1 MRALREK
8 MKEAA
13 KKDNRGLSL
22 VEILCAIAIFS
33 MIAAAIGTVIVLS
46 SRTFRRG
53 VTETSLQQEAQL
65 VANRIGTIVQDACE
79 ASFDEGA
86 KTLTLK
92 TNDNKEFKIS
102 LSGEELVYS
111 DATMS
116 GAKLAEKIQSF
127 SVKTDDFEKSNTVY
141 LDMRVADGTK
151 VYNVQYAI
159 SARNQMT
166 TDIPNTP
173 LTEHVSIFSDSE
185 VVMVPGETY
194 TIPYSVA
201 GKVTIGMDAAVT
213 SGTATIGAIGMDGV
227 EVTIPTDTTDSV
239 VQLKVFT
246 KDTLEGTT
254 TPKATASINIRIRR
268 VKTVSVTHNSDRSAV
283 DPSKSGNS
291 YEAQGCVYTFYARV
305 SADNPEKQAGTT
317 YDSGWKNPNAVYWTD
332 KATLNGTTVNVTD
345 YFNVVY
351 SEDLNIPTA
360 KYTIKEDLPNG
371 LELTVRATSKHAKG
385 ANKASSDYYVDS
397 KGVHWNE
404 DSIKARPA
412 KVEMLKT
419 ELSLDPTES
428 VSVKLSMKGGKLDNI
443 ECIPIGNTDSNTKAY
458 FNPDDGCVHIS
469 LGQNERGSG
478 TTPNDPKQKFTFTVD
493 VMDKSKGEKKATITI
508 HVKRIDRIS
517 LDKVDNKDGSYTFT
531 TRFNADRG
539 ASLEEVESNS
549 IYLINNKY
557 NPYGENRTPFTLG
570 VVYKFQVQVNGNKT
584 DLGYIVSR
592 ATCTTEP
599 NAASNMWF
607 GEFKP
612 FNNDNGYIK
621 FEGYPASH
629 SAAVTGEDT
638 DDSHLT
644 ELPTLKIRK
653 TGKKFEKITV
663 TAIAFHAL
671 GAEKGKDYMSDA
683 PGIFSNRA
691 SYGVIQDEQVILGER
706 EELIVVEPGQGTNDP
721 NQSDEEMAIP
731 IEASG
736 AYKMTAVI
744 SGNSSKD
751 TKLSD
756 YSAQGKDNPFSNDN
770 KTWYLGLI
778 IGKDEKGKNG
788 SGTFTLT
795 VTAYGSDNDVLETFN
810 YNIAVR
816 RVTKAKIEATAENA
830 DQGAVV
836 IQDDNG
842 NKYLNYAYNKANS
855 KITLSAT
862 VTGLCGTE
870 YFDIQ
875 KDGNGTIKSWEKDGH
890 GKYQTPYSMKWSIY
904 DKKGKELNLSD
915 YFESVPTMIDVPAE
929 GVTKSTITFTL
940 KKALPNGT
948 RIKASSLHAMGKN
961 DGVKTNKSGK
971 EYDDVYDLLKIDI
984 IDPDDPV
991 DDNEIDF
998 LDNMQ
1003 RGQDFDQFPDMEK
1016 EKNSFY
1022 ASNVG
1027 GEAKWFWRIRE
1038 ILDVKEDGTLVY
1050 GPWTEYRR
1058 TLEGSMYKKLN
1069 AMETRSLLPDKR
1081 YQIQM
1086 ALMKIDK
1093 DSRTVY
1099 WPYDSSLVAA
1109 GSGTGFEGYSKGWSS
1124 DKPRTPEEVY
1134 STTYN
1139 IGRSCYV
1146 FKKDG
1151 VMYKSYGSVDNP
1163 IVLHDGD
1170 NYQIDLDGYTVHQ
1183 GHFQHMSVGRVQ
1195 KLEDNTW
1202 KSLGRVVV
1210 TEDGGRHIVD
1220 TGIFKR
1226 DADGNEIGEFQDKSS
1241 FLFIK
1246 NIDGNAKGIYRLS
1259 FKIHVDDQDVTR
1271 WTGPDLWT
1279 PKYETTDDLKG
1290 TEYLVCGSNGTAGYL
1305 YIKIE

>member
-246 KDTLEGTT
+246 KDTLDGTT
-254 TPKATASINIRIRR
+254 TPKATASINIRVRR

-875 KDGNGTIKSWEKDGH
+875 KDGNGTIKSWEKEGH
-890 GKYQTPYSMKWSIY
+890 GKYRTPYSIKWSIY

-940 KKALPNGT
+940 KKALPKGT
-948 RIKASSLHAMGKN
+948 TIKATSLHAKGQYN
-961 DGVKTNKSGK
+961 DSKTNKSGK
-971 EYDDVYDLLKIDI
+971 EYDNVYAILKIDI
-984 IDPDDPV
+984 LDPDDPV
-991 DDNEIDF
+991 DDDIQYLDGLLRGEDFIDF
-998 LDNMQ
+998 P
-1003 RGQDFDQFPDMEK
+1003 DQKPSYRP
-1016 EKNSFY
+1016 N
-1022 ASNVG
+1022 G
-1027 GEAKWFWRIRE
+1027 GHWFWRKRE
-1038 ILDVKEDGTLVY
+1038 ITNVIVHEDGTQETTY
-1050 GPWTEYRR
+1050 GPWEEYHYMW
-1058 TLEGSMYKKLN
+1058 ENSDYKKIN
-1069 AMETRSLLPDKR
+1069 AVESRSLLCDKR

-1086 ALMKIDK
+1086 AYMKIDQGNRK
-1093 DSRTVY
+1093 VIWPHDSK
-1099 WPYDSSLVAA
+1099 LVAA
-1109 GSGTGFEGYSKGWSS
+1109 GSDSGFAGYSMDWPSTEA
-1124 DKPRTPEEVY
+1124 DTPESEY
-1134 STTYN
+1134 SVKYN
-1139 IGRSCYV
+1139 IGRGSMTFAANPEYPITFAHYGDAVKNWESETWNEAPV
-1146 FKKDG
+1146 F
-1151 VMYKSYGSVDNP
+1151 YKSFGTLEEPVALQSGGSLKVNVYGYALKSRY
-1163 IVLHDGD
+1163 
-1170 NYQIDLDGYTVHQ
+1170 YQQISYARL
-1183 GHFQHMSVGRVQ
+1183 Q
-1195 KLEDNTW
+1195 KLENNTW
-1202 KSLGRVVV
+1202 VSVNP
-1210 TEDGGRHIVD
+1210 TDICENI
-1220 TGIFKR
+1220 
-1226 DADGNEIGEFQDKSS
+1226 QDRSS
-1241 FLFIK
+1241 FVFIK
-1246 NIDGNAKGIYRLS
+1246 NVKSDAKKGIYRIS
-1259 FKIHVDDQDVTR
+1259 FRVTKEGSGF
-1271 WTGPDLWT
+1271 WSKWNGSIWEPQYPDMSNT
-1279 PKYETTDDLKG
+1279 N
-1290 TEYLVCGSNGTAGYL
+1290 YLACGSNGASGYI
-1305 YIKIE
+1305 YIEIK

>member
-13 KKDNRGLSL
+13 KQDNRGLSL
-22 VEILCAIAIFS
+22 VEVLCAIAIFS
-33 MIAAAIGTVIVLS
+33 MIAAAIGTVVVLS
-46 SRTFRRG
+46 ARTFNRG

-92 TNDNKEFKIS
+92 TNDNKTYTIS
-102 LSGEELVYS
+102 LSGQELVYS
-111 DATMS
+111 DDTMS

-141 LDMRVADGTK
+141 LDMRVADGNK

-159 SARNQMT
+159 AARNQMT
-166 TDIPNTP
+166 ADIPNTP
-173 LTEHVSIFSDSE
+173 LAEHVSIFSDSE

-194 TIPYSVA
+194 KIPYSVN
-201 GKVTIGMDAAVT
+201 GKINIGMDAAIT
-213 SGTATIGAIGMDGV
+213 SGTATIGAVGLDGV
-227 EVTIPTDTTDSV
+227 EVTIPTGTTDTV
-239 VQLKVFT
+239 VQLQVFT
-246 KDTLEGTT
+246 KDTIDGTS
-254 TPKATASINIRIRR
+254 TPKATANVNIRIRR
-268 VKTVSVTHNSDRSAV
+268 VNSISVTHNSDRSAI
-283 DPSKSGNS
+283 DPGKSGNS

-317 YDSGWKNPNAVYWTD
+317 YDSGWKNPKFVYWSD
-332 KATLNGTTVNVTD
+332 KATLNGTPVNVTD
-345 YFNVVY
+345 YFDVVY
-351 SEDLNIPTA
+351 STDLNIPTA
-360 KYTIKEDLPNG
+360 KYTIKQDLPSG
-371 LELTVRATSKHAKG
+371 LRLDVTAKSKHAAG
-385 ANKASSDYYVDS
+385 ENKASSSYAVVEGSDYI
-397 KGVHWNE
+397 E
-404 DSIKARPA
+404 ARPA
-412 KVEMLKT
+412 KINPPDEI
-419 ELSLDPTES
+419 SLDPTETG
-428 VSVKLSMKGGKLDNI
+428 SVKLLMKGGKLTDI
-443 ECIPIGNTDSNTKAY
+443 ECIPVGNTDSSTHAKFNTTT
-458 FNPDDGCVHIS
+458 GCVDIT
-469 LGQNERGSG
+469 LGKNERGSG
-478 TTPNDPKQKFTFTVD
+478 TTPSDPKEKFTFTID
-493 VMDKSKGEKKATITI
+493 VMDKNKGEKKATITV
-508 HVKRIDRIS
+508 HVKRVDKIN

-539 ASLEEVESNS
+539 ASLEEVENNS
-549 IYLINNKY
+549 LYLINNKY
-557 NPYGENRTPFTLG
+557 NPFGVNRTPFTLG
-570 VVYKFQVQVNGNKT
+570 VVYTFQVQDDGKKI
-584 DLGYIVSR
+584 DLGYIISR
-592 ATCTTEP
+592 ATCATEP
-599 NAASNMWF
+599 NEAANMWF

-621 FEGYPASH
+621 FEGYPSSH

-653 TGKKFEKITV
+653 AGKKFEKITV

-671 GAEKGKDYMSDA
+671 GAEKGKDYMSA
-683 PGIFSNRA
+683 ATGIFSNRA

-756 YSAQGKDNPFSNDN
+756 YAAQGKDNPFSNDN
-770 KTWYLGLI
+770 KIWYLGLI

-875 KDGNGTIKSWEKDGH
+875 KDGAGNIKSWEKDGH
-890 GKYQTPYSMKWSIY
+890 GKYRTPYSIKWSIY

-915 YFESVPTMIDVPAE
+915 YFESVPTMIDVPAD

-948 RIKASSLHAMGKN
+948 RIKATSLHAMGKN

-991 DDNEIDF
+991 DDSDIDF

-1003 RGQDFDQFPDMEK
+1003 RGQDFDKFPDMEK

-1038 ILDVKEDGTLVY
+1038 ILDVKEDGTLVC

-1086 ALMKIDK
+1086 AFMKIDK

-1109 GSGTGFEGYSKGWSS
+1109 GSGTGFEGYNKGWSS
-1124 DKPRTPEEVY
+1124 DKQRTPEEVY

-1163 IVLHDGD
+1163 VVLHNGED
-1170 NYQIDLDGYTVHQ
+1170 YQIDLDGYTIHQ
-1183 GHFQHMSVGRVQ
+1183 GHFQHMSIGRVQ
-1195 KLEDNTW
+1195 KLQDNTW
-1202 KSLGRVVV
+1202 KSLGRVNG
-1210 TEDGGRHIVD
+1210 DNHIVD
-1220 TGIFKR
+1220 TGICE
-1226 DADGNEIGEFQDKSS
+1226 NFQDKSS
-1241 FLFIK
+1241 FILIK
-1246 NIDGNAKGIYRLS
+1246 NVYGSAKGIYRLS
-1259 FKIHVDDQDVTR
+1259 FKIHVDDQDVTK
-1271 WTGPDLWT
+1271 WTGTDLWN
-1279 PKYETTDDLKG
+1279 PSYATTEDLKG
-1290 TEYLVCGSNGTAGYL
+1290 SEYLVCGSNGTAGYL
-1305 YIKIE
+1305 YIRIE

>member
-246 KDTLEGTT
+246 KDTLDGTT
-254 TPKATASINIRIRR
+254 TPKATASINIRVRR

-621 FEGYPASH
+621 FEGYPSSH

-653 TGKKFEKITV
+653 AGKKFEKITV

-671 GAEKGKDYMSDA
+671 GAEKGKDYMSA
-683 PGIFSNRA
+683 ATGIFSNRA

-875 KDGNGTIKSWEKDGH
+875 KDGNGTIKSWEKEGH
-890 GKYQTPYSMKWSIY
+890 GKYRTPYSIKWSIY

-940 KKALPNGT
+940 KKALPKGT
-948 RIKASSLHAMGKN
+948 TIKATSLHAKGQYN
-961 DGVKTNKSGK
+961 DSKTNKSGK
-971 EYDDVYDLLKIDI
+971 EYDNVYAILKIDI
-984 IDPDDPV
+984 LDPDDPV
-991 DDNEIDF
+991 DDDIQYLDGLLRGEDFIDF
-998 LDNMQ
+998 P
-1003 RGQDFDQFPDMEK
+1003 DQKPSYRP
-1016 EKNSFY
+1016 N
-1022 ASNVG
+1022 G
-1027 GEAKWFWRIRE
+1027 GHWFWRKRE
-1038 ILDVKEDGTLVY
+1038 ITNVIVHEDGTQETTY
-1050 GPWTEYRR
+1050 GPWEEYHYMW
-1058 TLEGSMYKKLN
+1058 ENSDYKKIN
-1069 AMETRSLLPDKR
+1069 AVESRSLLCDKR

-1086 ALMKIDK
+1086 AYMKIDQGNRK
-1093 DSRTVY
+1093 VIWPHDSK
-1099 WPYDSSLVAA
+1099 LVAA
-1109 GSGTGFEGYSKGWSS
+1109 GSDSGFAGYSMDWPSTEA
-1124 DKPRTPEEVY
+1124 DTPESEY
-1134 STTYN
+1134 SVKYN
-1139 IGRSCYV
+1139 IGRGSMTFAANPEYPITFAHYGDAVKNWESETWNEAPV
-1146 FKKDG
+1146 F
-1151 VMYKSYGSVDNP
+1151 YKSFGTLEEPVALQSGGSLKVNVYGYALKSRY
-1163 IVLHDGD
+1163 
-1170 NYQIDLDGYTVHQ
+1170 YQQISYARL
-1183 GHFQHMSVGRVQ
+1183 Q
-1195 KLEDNTW
+1195 KLENNTW
-1202 KSLGRVVV
+1202 VSVNP
-1210 TEDGGRHIVD
+1210 TDICENI
-1220 TGIFKR
+1220 
-1226 DADGNEIGEFQDKSS
+1226 QDRSS
-1241 FLFIK
+1241 FVFIK
-1246 NIDGNAKGIYRLS
+1246 NVKSDAKKGIYRIS
-1259 FKIHVDDQDVTR
+1259 FRVTKEGSGF
-1271 WTGPDLWT
+1271 WSKWNGSIWEPQYPDMSNT
-1279 PKYETTDDLKG
+1279 N
-1290 TEYLVCGSNGTAGYL
+1290 YLACGSNGASGYI
-1305 YIKIE
+1305 YIEIK

>member
-1 MRALREK
+1 MKSEK
-8 MKEAA
+8 VI
-13 KKDNRGLSL
+13 KKDAKGIIRDHRGLSF
-22 VEILCAIAIFS
+22 VEVLCAIAILAMVS
-33 MIAAAIGTVIVLS
+33 GIIAGVLVATSKHYRNGTK
-46 SRTFRRG
+46 
-53 VTETSLQQEAQL
+53 ETAVQQEAQL
-65 VANRIGTIVQDACE
+65 AVNRIGDIIKDAVSVEFTGDVLTIKNGDDWYTVTRNAVDNKLNYTQHLAAGAGSDATGVLAENITAFDVDTTNFKKNRTVKVGLTVDDGEKSYAMAYNMSARNEMTTDTIVGEAVRTASILVEHKIIMVPGESGLILNVQAKGCAHPLIVEPGAGVSASISDTNDALTISLDSGITAE
-79 ASFDEGA
+79 
-86 KTLTLK
+86 KTTLTLK
-92 TNDNKEFKIS
+92 TDTAAGDPEASVQIVIQVRRIKKVEVKYGYDS
-102 LSGEELVYS
+102 SSGE
-111 DATMS
+111 
-116 GAKLAEKIQSF
+116 KLE
-127 SVKTDDFEKSNTVY
+127 
-141 LDMRVADGTK
+141 
-151 VYNVQYAI
+151 
-159 SARNQMT
+159 
-166 TDIPNTP
+166 
-173 LTEHVSIFSDSE
+173 SDSE
-185 VVMVPGETY
+185 
-194 TIPYSVA
+194 
-201 GKVTIGMDAAVT
+201 
-213 SGTATIGAIGMDGV
+213 
-227 EVTIPTDTTDSV
+227 
-239 VQLKVFT
+239 
-246 KDTLEGTT
+246 
-254 TPKATASINIRIRR
+254 
-268 VKTVSVTHNSDRSAV
+268 
-283 DPSKSGNS
+283 
-291 YEAQGCVYTFYARV
+291 YTFYGRIKESTPYLSKV
-305 SADNPEKQAGTT
+305 PGTSWDSAYKNPRAIEWSYDLYKGGEIHNELLADYFYMSGGYPKVESDSDKPFITFKMKKPLDSNMYLKVTGQSMHANGMNKAGFA
-317 YDSGWKNPNAVYWTD
+317 YDSAV
-332 KATLNGTTVNVTD
+332 
-345 YFNVVY
+345 
-351 SEDLNIPTA
+351 
-360 KYTIKEDLPNG
+360 
-371 LELTVRATSKHAKG
+371 
-385 ANKASSDYYVDS
+385 KASAILKPDLKISD
-397 KGVHWNE
+397 NE
-404 DSIKARPA
+404 IA
-412 KVEMLKT
+412 
-419 ELSLDPTES
+419 LDPTETGN
-428 VSVKLSMKGGKLDNI
+428 VKLAMRGGSTSNI
-443 ECIPIGNTDSNTKAY
+443 ECILVGNSDSSTRAEFNTTT
-458 FNPDDGCVHIS
+458 GCVDIT
-469 LGQNERGSG
+469 LGKNERGSG
-478 TTPNDPKQKFTFTVD
+478 TTPSDPKEKFTFAID
-493 VMDKSKGEKKATITI
+493 VMDKNKGEKKATITV
-508 HVKRIDRIS
+508 HVKRVDKIN

-663 TAIAFHAL
+663 TAIAFHVL

-875 KDGNGTIKSWEKDGH
+875 KDGNGTIKSWEKEGH
-890 GKYQTPYSMKWSIY
+890 GKYRTPYSIKWSIY

-940 KKALPNGT
+940 KKALPKGT
-948 RIKASSLHAMGKN
+948 TIKATSLHAKGQYN
-961 DGVKTNKSGK
+961 DSKTNKSGK
-971 EYDDVYDLLKIDI
+971 EYDNVYAILKIDI
-984 IDPDDPV
+984 LDPDDPV
-991 DDNEIDF
+991 DDDIQYLDGLLRGEDFIDF
-998 LDNMQ
+998 P
-1003 RGQDFDQFPDMEK
+1003 DQKPSYRP
-1016 EKNSFY
+1016 N
-1022 ASNVG
+1022 G
-1027 GEAKWFWRIRE
+1027 GHWFWRKRE
-1038 ILDVKEDGTLVY
+1038 ITNVIVHEDGTQETTY
-1050 GPWTEYRR
+1050 GPWEEYHYMW
-1058 TLEGSMYKKLN
+1058 ENSDYKKIN
-1069 AMETRSLLPDKR
+1069 AVESRSLLCDKR

-1086 ALMKIDK
+1086 AYMKIDQGNRK
-1093 DSRTVY
+1093 VIWPHDSK
-1099 WPYDSSLVAA
+1099 LVAA
-1109 GSGTGFEGYSKGWSS
+1109 GSDSGFAGYSMDWPSTEA
-1124 DKPRTPEEVY
+1124 DTPESEY
-1134 STTYN
+1134 SVKYN
-1139 IGRSCYV
+1139 IGRGSMTFAANPEYPITFAHYGDAVKNWESETWNEAPV
-1146 FKKDG
+1146 F
-1151 VMYKSYGSVDNP
+1151 YKSFGTLEEPVALQSGGSLKVNVYGYALKSRY
-1163 IVLHDGD
+1163 
-1170 NYQIDLDGYTVHQ
+1170 YQQISYARL
-1183 GHFQHMSVGRVQ
+1183 Q
-1195 KLEDNTW
+1195 KLENNTW
-1202 KSLGRVVV
+1202 VSVNP
-1210 TEDGGRHIVD
+1210 TDICENI
-1220 TGIFKR
+1220 
-1226 DADGNEIGEFQDKSS
+1226 QDRSS
-1241 FLFIK
+1241 FVFIK
-1246 NIDGNAKGIYRLS
+1246 NVKSDAKKGIYRIS
-1259 FKIHVDDQDVTR
+1259 FRVTKEGSGF
-1271 WTGPDLWT
+1271 WSKWNGSIWEPQYPDMSNT
-1279 PKYETTDDLKG
+1279 N
-1290 TEYLVCGSNGTAGYL
+1290 YLACGSNGASGYI
-1305 YIKIE
+1305 YIEIK

>member
-875 KDGNGTIKSWEKDGH
+875 KDGNGTIKSWEKEGH
-890 GKYQTPYSMKWSIY
+890 GKYRTPYSIKWSIY

-940 KKALPNGT
+940 KKALPKGT
-948 RIKASSLHAMGKN
+948 TIKATSLHAKGQYN
-961 DGVKTNKSGK
+961 DSKTNKSGK
-971 EYDDVYDLLKIDI
+971 EYDNVYAILKIDI
-984 IDPDDPV
+984 LDPDDPV
-991 DDNEIDF
+991 DDDIQYLDGLLRGEDFIDF
-998 LDNMQ
+998 P
-1003 RGQDFDQFPDMEK
+1003 DQKPSYRP
-1016 EKNSFY
+1016 N
-1022 ASNVG
+1022 G
-1027 GEAKWFWRIRE
+1027 GHWFWRKRE
-1038 ILDVKEDGTLVY
+1038 ITNVIVHEDGTQETTY
-1050 GPWTEYRR
+1050 GPWEEYHYMW
-1058 TLEGSMYKKLN
+1058 ENSDYKKIN
-1069 AMETRSLLPDKR
+1069 AVESRSLLCDKR

-1086 ALMKIDK
+1086 AYMKIDQGNRK
-1093 DSRTVY
+1093 VIWPHDSK
-1099 WPYDSSLVAA
+1099 LVAA
-1109 GSGTGFEGYSKGWSS
+1109 GSDSGFAGYSMDWPSTEA
-1124 DKPRTPEEVY
+1124 DTPESEY
-1134 STTYN
+1134 SVKYN
-1139 IGRSCYV
+1139 IGRGSMTFAANPEYPITFAHYGDAVKNWESETWNEAPV
-1146 FKKDG
+1146 F
-1151 VMYKSYGSVDNP
+1151 YKSFGTLEEPVALQSGGSLKVNVYGYALKSRY
-1163 IVLHDGD
+1163 
-1170 NYQIDLDGYTVHQ
+1170 YQQISYARL
-1183 GHFQHMSVGRVQ
+1183 Q
-1195 KLEDNTW
+1195 KLENNTW
-1202 KSLGRVVV
+1202 VSVNP
-1210 TEDGGRHIVD
+1210 TDICENI
-1220 TGIFKR
+1220 
-1226 DADGNEIGEFQDKSS
+1226 QDRSS
-1241 FLFIK
+1241 FVFIK
-1246 NIDGNAKGIYRLS
+1246 NVKSDAKKGIYRIS
-1259 FKIHVDDQDVTR
+1259 FRVTKEGSGF
-1271 WTGPDLWT
+1271 WSKWNGSIWEPQYPDMSNT
-1279 PKYETTDDLKG
+1279 N
-1290 TEYLVCGSNGTAGYL
+1290 YLACGSNGASGYI
-1305 YIKIE
+1305 YIEIK

>member
-549 IYLINNKY
+549 LYLINNKY

-875 KDGNGTIKSWEKDGH
+875 KDGNGTIKSWEKEGH
-890 GKYQTPYSMKWSIY
+890 GKYRTPYSIKWSIY

-940 KKALPNGT
+940 KKALPKGT
-948 RIKASSLHAMGKN
+948 TIKATSLHAKGQYN
-961 DGVKTNKSGK
+961 DSKTNKSGK
-971 EYDDVYDLLKIDI
+971 EYDNVYAILKIDI
-984 IDPDDPV
+984 LDPDDPV
-991 DDNEIDF
+991 DDDIQYLDGLLRGEDFIDF
-998 LDNMQ
+998 P
-1003 RGQDFDQFPDMEK
+1003 DQKPSYRP
-1016 EKNSFY
+1016 N
-1022 ASNVG
+1022 G
-1027 GEAKWFWRIRE
+1027 GHWFWRKRE
-1038 ILDVKEDGTLVY
+1038 ITNVIVHEDGTQETTY
-1050 GPWTEYRR
+1050 GPWEEYHYMW
-1058 TLEGSMYKKLN
+1058 ENSDYKKIN
-1069 AMETRSLLPDKR
+1069 AVESRSLLCDKR

-1086 ALMKIDK
+1086 AYMKIDQGNRK
-1093 DSRTVY
+1093 VIWPHDSK
-1099 WPYDSSLVAA
+1099 LVAA
-1109 GSGTGFEGYSKGWSS
+1109 GSDSGFAGYSMDWPSTEA
-1124 DKPRTPEEVY
+1124 DTPESEY
-1134 STTYN
+1134 SVKYN
-1139 IGRSCYV
+1139 IGRGSMTFAANPEYPITFAHYGDAVKNWESETWNEAPV
-1146 FKKDG
+1146 F
-1151 VMYKSYGSVDNP
+1151 YKSFGTLEEPVALQSGGSLKVNVYGYALKSRY
-1163 IVLHDGD
+1163 
-1170 NYQIDLDGYTVHQ
+1170 YQQISYARL
-1183 GHFQHMSVGRVQ
+1183 Q
-1195 KLEDNTW
+1195 KLENNTW
-1202 KSLGRVVV
+1202 VSVNP
-1210 TEDGGRHIVD
+1210 TDICENI
-1220 TGIFKR
+1220 
-1226 DADGNEIGEFQDKSS
+1226 QDRSS
-1241 FLFIK
+1241 FVFIK
-1246 NIDGNAKGIYRLS
+1246 NVKSDAKKGIYRIS
-1259 FKIHVDDQDVTR
+1259 FRVTKEGSGF
-1271 WTGPDLWT
+1271 WSKWNGSIWEPQYPDMSNT
-1279 PKYETTDDLKG
+1279 N
-1290 TEYLVCGSNGTAGYL
+1290 YLACGSNGASGYI
-1305 YIKIE
+1305 YIEIK

>member
-332 KATLNGTTVNVTD
+332 KATLNGTPVNVTD

-360 KYTIKEDLPNG
+360 KYTIKEDLPSG

-385 ANKASSDYYVDS
+385 VNKASSDYYVDT

-412 KVEMLKT
+412 KVEMQKT

-428 VSVKLSMKGGKLDNI
+428 VSVRLSMKGGKLDNI

-875 KDGNGTIKSWEKDGH
+875 KDGNGTIKSWEKEGH
-890 GKYQTPYSMKWSIY
+890 GKYRTPYSIKWSIY

-940 KKALPNGT
+940 KKALPKGT
-948 RIKASSLHAMGKN
+948 TIKATSLHAKGQYN
-961 DGVKTNKSGK
+961 DSKTNKSGK
-971 EYDDVYDLLKIDI
+971 EYDNVYAILKIDI
-984 IDPDDPV
+984 LDPDDPV
-991 DDNEIDF
+991 DDDIQYLDGLLRGEDFIDF
-998 LDNMQ
+998 P
-1003 RGQDFDQFPDMEK
+1003 DQKPSYRP
-1016 EKNSFY
+1016 N
-1022 ASNVG
+1022 G
-1027 GEAKWFWRIRE
+1027 GHWFWRKRE
-1038 ILDVKEDGTLVY
+1038 ITNVIVHEDGTQETTY
-1050 GPWTEYRR
+1050 GPWEEYHYMW
-1058 TLEGSMYKKLN
+1058 ENSDYKKIN
-1069 AMETRSLLPDKR
+1069 AVESRSLLCDKR

-1086 ALMKIDK
+1086 AYMKIDQGNRK
-1093 DSRTVY
+1093 VIWPHDSK
-1099 WPYDSSLVAA
+1099 LVAA
-1109 GSGTGFEGYSKGWSS
+1109 GSDSGFAGYSMDWPSTEA
-1124 DKPRTPEEVY
+1124 DTPESEY
-1134 STTYN
+1134 SVKYN
-1139 IGRSCYV
+1139 IGRGSMTFAANPEYPITFAHYGDAVKNWESETWNEAPV
-1146 FKKDG
+1146 F
-1151 VMYKSYGSVDNP
+1151 YKSFGTLEEPVALQSGGSLKVNVYGYALKSRY
-1163 IVLHDGD
+1163 
-1170 NYQIDLDGYTVHQ
+1170 YQQISYARL
-1183 GHFQHMSVGRVQ
+1183 Q
-1195 KLEDNTW
+1195 KLENNTW
-1202 KSLGRVVV
+1202 VSVNP
-1210 TEDGGRHIVD
+1210 TDICENI
-1220 TGIFKR
+1220 
-1226 DADGNEIGEFQDKSS
+1226 QDRSS
-1241 FLFIK
+1241 FVFIK
-1246 NIDGNAKGIYRLS
+1246 NVKSDAKKGIYRIS
-1259 FKIHVDDQDVTR
+1259 FRVTKEGSGF
-1271 WTGPDLWT
+1271 WSKWNGSIWEPQYPDMSNT
-1279 PKYETTDDLKG
+1279 N
-1290 TEYLVCGSNGTAGYL
+1290 YLACGSNGASGYI
-1305 YIKIE
+1305 YIEIK